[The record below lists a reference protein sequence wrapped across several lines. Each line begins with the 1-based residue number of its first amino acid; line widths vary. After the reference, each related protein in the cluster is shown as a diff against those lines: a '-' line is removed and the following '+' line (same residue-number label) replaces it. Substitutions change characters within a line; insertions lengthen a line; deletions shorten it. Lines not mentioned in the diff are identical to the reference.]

1 MSSTVFTEQPVTHMM
16 QLPVAGLLATQCAI
30 ISASWAC
37 LQAQG
42 LASFLTPMLEYLPD
56 KRASA
61 GQMLRHPWLRG
72 EVPQVTRQRRR
83 EPDLRST
90 RREASRSLSPMSHG
104 GKRSR

>member
-1 MSSTVFTEQPVTHMM
+1 MHGDIT
-16 QLPVAGLLATQCAI
+16 
-30 ISASWAC
+30 SAPWAC

-61 GQMLRHPWLRG
+61 GSMLRHPWLRG

-83 EPDLRST
+83 EPDPRST